1 MIDIKELRRLA
12 QAATSGEWYVVRGN
26 HIYGRKKV
34 TDGEE
39 EWHPLIACTDDDE
52 VNVSFEVNA
61 AFIAAANPAVISEL
75 LSRLDAAEKERD
87 QFKSNW
93 LECLTLAEEAKPII
107 DRQRSEIDALR
118 AKIAEMEKQEP
129 VGEIV
134 AFGESLHEVSWIK
147 GKLPPLGAK
156 LYAIPGAQNVP
167 KAVAYLDLGTGGY
180 MDIGTDLTD
189 EALAALPK
197 GRHMLGI
204 VGTYGVDGYVPAQPA
219 PSVPECPYP
228 CGWRNLLKHAIE
240 DGAYLARSINEDEPV
255 TENARAVTMRMVI
268 RLRDVLMAINN
279 AAPEA
284 KP

>member
-1 MIDIKELRRLA
+1 MIDINELRRLA
-12 QAATSGEWYVVRGN
+12 LDGDLAAMQE
-26 HIYGRKKV
+26 II
-34 TDGEE
+34 
-39 EWHPLIACTDDDE
+39 L
-52 VNVSFEVNA
+52 
-61 AFIAAANPAVISEL
+61 
-75 LSRLDAAEKERD
+75 RLEAAEKSDAESLAMYRKARDERD
-87 QFKSNW
+87 ALRAALQHEADCVEAAK
-93 LECLTLAEEAKPII
+93 AEIK
-107 DRQRSEIDALR
+107 ALR
-118 AKIAEMEKQEP
+118 AKIAEKEKQEP

-180 MDIGTDLTD
+180 MDIDTDLTD

-197 GRHMLGI
+197 GRHMIGI

-279 AAPEA
+279 AAPKA